1 MVAAKRSVAEPL
13 RATERAC
20 WSGYWQSP
28 QLHQSLFWTAD
39 GLDLRVRICVYG
51 ELMVDCEVAYSMTM
65 QAALI
70 GFLIGKGFANF
81 TPQENVIIQTVAG
94 ATGAFPLVAGFVG
107 IVPALGMLVPEI
119 DGQLPLKLSWIQ
131 GVQWSLSIAFF
142 G

>member
-1 MVAAKRSVAEPL
+1 
-13 RATERAC
+13 
-20 WSGYWQSP
+20 
-28 QLHQSLFWTAD
+28 
-39 GLDLRVRICVYG
+39 
-51 ELMVDCEVAYSMTM
+51 MTM

-119 DGQLPLKLSWIQ
+119 DGQLPLKLSWTQ
-131 GVQWSLSIAFF
+131 GVQWSFSIAFF